1 MNCSTTAT
9 LAAFDIYESGAAI
22 RRAGNDYT
30 FLMFAVM
37 IAVWLFAIPLTAHA
51 GQDPL
56 IGMNR
61 SVHGF
66 NKAMDTTVLKPLAE
80 TYTTVTPGFVKR
92 RVTSFFNNIDDVRV
106 IINDLL
112 QLKLKRAA
120 ADTGRLAVNT
130 TVGVGGLFD
139 VAKPALGLEK
149 HYEDFGQTLGYWSVD
164 SGAYIELPFI
174 GPSTVRDSAGVLV
187 DVLLNPLQFL
197 GGWERSSLVASEG
210 VNDRASL
217 LEAEK
222 LITGDEYAFIREV
235 YLQRRELLVND
246 GRSED
251 TFSDFDSDWDF
262 EEEELE
268 TAMTLAGE

>member
-80 TYTTVTPGFVKR
+80 TYTTVTPSFAKR

-112 QLKLKRAA
+112 QLKIKRAA
-120 ADTGRLAVNT
+120 PFLQSAAFD
-130 TVGVGGLFD
+130 GVGIDHRGANIAVAEHLLDRSNVVVGL
-139 VAKPALGLEK
+139 
-149 HYEDFGQTLGYWSVD
+149 Q
-164 SGAYIELPFI
+164 
-174 GPSTVRDSAGVLV
+174 
-187 DVLLNPLQFL
+187 
-197 GGWERSSLVASEG
+197 
-210 VNDRASL
+210 
-217 LEAEK
+217 
-222 LITGDEYAFIREV
+222 
-235 YLQRRELLVND
+235 
-246 GRSED
+246 
-251 TFSDFDSDWDF
+251 
-262 EEEELE
+262 
-268 TAMTLAGE
+268 